1 MSDAEAAA
9 RAALDAVHASEPSPP
24 PGKPDARAY
33 ADHVERWVRTLVP
46 QPSLALRLAA
56 RAQHLERWAIPRSDY
71 PLDKPGYFAWRKA
84 VHRRQGTRA
93 RELLTAA
100 GIDAA
105 TAARVET
112 LVAKAT
118 AKDDAEGQALEDAAC
133 LTFFT
138 TELGAFAAAHADY
151 TVEKYLDI
159 MRKTLRK
166 MSAAGRAEAARLTL
180 PEPLASLL
188 RTALG

>member
-1 MSDAEAAA
+1 MSDPEAAA
-9 RAALDAVHASEPSPP
+9 RAALDAVHASEPSPV

-33 ADHVERWVRTLVP
+33 ADHVERWMRTLVP

-71 PLDKPGYFAWRKA
+71 PADKPGYFAWRKA
-84 VHRRQGTRA
+84 VHRRQGARA
-93 RELLTAA
+93 QEILLAA
-100 GIDAA
+100 GIDAG
-105 TAARVET
+105 TAARVDA

-118 AKDDAEGQALEDAAC
+118 PRDDTEGQALEDAAC

-151 TVEKYLDI
+151 TSDKYLDI
-159 MRKTLRK
+159 LRKTLRK
-166 MSAAGRAEAARLTL
+166 MSTAGRAEAARLTL
-180 PEPLASLL
+180 PEPLAGLM